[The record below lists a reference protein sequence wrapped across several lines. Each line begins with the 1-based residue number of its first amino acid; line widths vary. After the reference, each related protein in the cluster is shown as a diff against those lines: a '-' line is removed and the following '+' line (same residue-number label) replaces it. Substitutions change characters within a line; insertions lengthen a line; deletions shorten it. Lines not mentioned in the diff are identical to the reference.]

1 MKTAVLT
8 RRVRERLS
16 FEGLFLLILLV
27 TIALR
32 FYALDLKLFHHDEA
46 IHAWFSYRLLT
57 EGVYTYDPMYHGPF
71 LYYTA
76 AGMFSLFGDS
86 DLVGRL
92 LPAIFGTALVALV
105 YPIYKLGYLDKKQAL
120 IAALFLAVSPNMVYF
135 SRFLRNDI
143 YIAVFSM
150 VLLVALLYYFD
161 RHKVQYMLIAGAA
174 AGLGMSTKENM
185 PIILLTFGVY
195 LLYLV
200 WTRKVHLPARWVRD
214 FALAGIVMVGIMAV
228 LYSSF
233 GAHPD
238 LITTWWI
245 KAIEHWISMHQMQRL
260 GGPPYFYILLFLLY
274 EVPILILAGVGV
286 LQFVDVSGAVSRW
299 RVRRDAPGV
308 VDGDPGVSALPLDSG
323 ESPTVAKMPPGE
335 EVGSAGTPALPLDSG
350 ESPTVAERPPGEE
363 AGNPGVPALPLDSDE
378 SPAVA
383 KMPPGE
389 EVGDPG
395 VSILSLDSD
404 EPSTVAKMPPGEEV
418 GGAGEILKT
427 RGWKDRLRGL
437 FTRGEGGRPINRQ
450 EEFARFAIFWML
462 ASLAA
467 YAYIGEKV
475 PWLILHQ
482 LLPMVFVAVYA
493 MTTKKATIAAV
504 ASIFLIAMTLHV
516 AFTPADINEPIVQVQ
531 NSEDLRE
538 IFAKIDAADRVAV
551 ATDSYWPLPWYYRGD
566 RGSNLSYYSQKV
578 SEPTIYG
585 GDFDLVIT
593 HDADTYPVLEGYT
606 KETFRLNYWF
616 SYDENKDRLLE
627 YYFLRDGK
635 MGSRNLEVFS
645 RAPAGT
651 TV

>member
-57 EGVYTYDPMYHGPF
+57 EGIYTYDPMYHGPF

-299 RVRRDAPGV
+299 RVRRDVPGV
-308 VDGDPGVSALPLDSG
+308 VDGDPGV
-323 ESPTVAKMPPGE
+323 
-335 EVGSAGTPALPLDSG
+335 PALPLDSG

-378 SPAVA
+378 SPA
-383 KMPPGE
+383 
-389 EVGDPG
+389 
-395 VSILSLDSD
+395 
-404 EPSTVAKMPPGEEV
+404 VAKMPPGEEV

-616 SYDENKDRLLE
+616 SYDENKDRLL
-627 YYFLRDGK
+627 
-635 MGSRNLEVFS
+635 
-645 RAPAGT
+645 
-651 TV
+651 

>member
-57 EGVYTYDPMYHGPF
+57 EGIYTYDPMYHGPF

-645 RAPAGT
+645 RAPAGPT
-651 TV
+651 S

>member
-57 EGVYTYDPMYHGPF
+57 EGIYTYDPMYHGPF

-395 VSILSLDSD
+395 VSVLSLDSD

-566 RGSNLSYYSQKV
+566 RGSNLSYYSQKA

-645 RAPAGT
+645 RAPAGPT
-651 TV
+651 S

>member
-1 MKTAVLT
+1 VKTAVLT

-57 EGVYTYDPMYHGPF
+57 EGIYTYDPMYHGPF

-274 EVPILILAGVGV
+274 EVPILILAGIGV

-378 SPAVA
+378 SPA
-383 KMPPGE
+383 
-389 EVGDPG
+389 
-395 VSILSLDSD
+395 
-404 EPSTVAKMPPGEEV
+404 VAKMPPGEEV

>member
-57 EGVYTYDPMYHGPF
+57 EGIYTYDPMYHGPF

-245 KAIEHWISMHQMQRL
+245 KAIEHWTSMHQMQRL

-299 RVRRDAPGV
+299 RVRRDVPGV

-335 EVGSAGTPALPLDSG
+335 EVGSAGVPALPLDSG
-350 ESPTVAERPPGEE
+350 ELPP
-363 AGNPGVPALPLDSDE
+363 V
-378 SPAVA
+378 
-383 KMPPGE
+383 
-389 EVGDPG
+389 
-395 VSILSLDSD
+395 
-404 EPSTVAKMPPGEEV
+404 
-418 GGAGEILKT
+418 
-427 RGWKDRLRGL
+427 
-437 FTRGEGGRPINRQ
+437 
-450 EEFARFAIFWML
+450 
-462 ASLAA
+462 
-467 YAYIGEKV
+467 
-475 PWLILHQ
+475 
-482 LLPMVFVAVYA
+482 
-493 MTTKKATIAAV
+493 
-504 ASIFLIAMTLHV
+504 
-516 AFTPADINEPIVQVQ
+516 
-531 NSEDLRE
+531 
-538 IFAKIDAADRVAV
+538 
-551 ATDSYWPLPWYYRGD
+551 
-566 RGSNLSYYSQKV
+566 
-578 SEPTIYG
+578 
-585 GDFDLVIT
+585 
-593 HDADTYPVLEGYT
+593 
-606 KETFRLNYWF
+606 
-616 SYDENKDRLLE
+616 
-627 YYFLRDGK
+627 
-635 MGSRNLEVFS
+635 
-645 RAPAGT
+645 
-651 TV
+651 

>member
-1 MKTAVLT
+1 VKTAVLT

-57 EGVYTYDPMYHGPF
+57 EGIYTYDPMYHGPF

-389 EVGDPG
+389 EVG
-395 VSILSLDSD
+395 
-404 EPSTVAKMPPGEEV
+404 
-418 GGAGEILKT
+418 GAGEILKT

-538 IFAKIDAADRVAV
+538 IFAKIDAVDRVAV

-566 RGSNLSYYSQKV
+566 RGSNLSYYSQKA

>member
-1 MKTAVLT
+1 VKTAVLT

-57 EGVYTYDPMYHGPF
+57 EGIYTYDPMYHGPF

-389 EVGDPG
+389 EVG
-395 VSILSLDSD
+395 
-404 EPSTVAKMPPGEEV
+404 
-418 GGAGEILKT
+418 GAGEILKT

>member
-1 MKTAVLT
+1 VKTAVLT

-57 EGVYTYDPMYHGPF
+57 EGIYTYDPMYHGPF

-395 VSILSLDSD
+395 VSVLSLDSD

-538 IFAKIDAADRVAV
+538 IFAKIDAVDRVAV

-566 RGSNLSYYSQKV
+566 RGSNLSYYSQKA

>member
-57 EGVYTYDPMYHGPF
+57 EGIYTYDPMYHGPF

-389 EVGDPG
+389 EVG
-395 VSILSLDSD
+395 
-404 EPSTVAKMPPGEEV
+404 
-418 GGAGEILKT
+418 GAGEILKT

-566 RGSNLSYYSQKV
+566 RGSKLSYYSQKV
-578 SEPTIYG
+578 GEPTIYG

-635 MGSRNLEVFS
+635 MGSRNLEIFS

-651 TV
+651 TA

>member
-1 MKTAVLT
+1 MKAAVLT
-8 RRVRERLS
+8 TRVRERFS

-57 EGVYTYDPMYHGPF
+57 EGTYIYDPMYHGPF
-71 LYYTA
+71 LYYTT
-76 AGMFSLFGDS
+76 AGIFSLLGDS

-92 LPAIFGTALVALV
+92 IPALFGTVLVALV

-150 VLLVALLYYFD
+150 VLLVALLYYFE
-161 RHKVQYMLIAGAA
+161 RHKMRYALLAGAA
-174 AGLGMSTKENM
+174 IGLGMSTKENM
-185 PIILLTFGVY
+185 PIIILTFGVY

-378 SPAVA
+378 SPA
-383 KMPPGE
+383 
-389 EVGDPG
+389 
-395 VSILSLDSD
+395 
-404 EPSTVAKMPPGEEV
+404 VAKMPPGEEV

-645 RAPAGT
+645 RAPAGPT
-651 TV
+651 S

>member
-57 EGVYTYDPMYHGPF
+57 EGIYTYDPMYHGPF